1 MQKIVIANLKMN
13 LSKKEIISYLDKI
26 NKLKEDNFIV
36 CVPSIF
42 LHLNNEYKNAKI
54 GSQNFYYD
62 DKGSYT
68 GEISPLYLKEEGI
81 KYSLVGHY
89 ERREYFNE
97 NFNVI
102 NKKVI
107 SGLKNNIKLIV
118 CIDSLSKTFIK
129 YEIHSIFKNVKKED
143 LKNVLIAYEPSYM
156 IGSGKKVNYEQVN
169 NNVNYIKS
177 IFKKDYN
184 IDVKV
189 LYGGSVDENNIEK
202 IYNKTNIDG
211 VLVGKSALDYE
222 KIMKIIKMS
231 N

>member
-26 NKLKEDNFIV
+26 NKLNEDNLIV

-42 LHLNNEYKNAKI
+42 LHFNNEYKNTKM
-54 GSQNFYYD
+54 GSQNFYYE

-68 GEISPLYLKEEGI
+68 GEISPIYLKEEGI

-143 LKNVLIAYEPSYM
+143 IKNVLIAYEPSYM
-156 IGSGKKVNYEQVN
+156 IGSGKEVNYEHVN
-169 NNVNYIKS
+169 NNINYIKK

-184 IDVKV
+184 IDIKV

-202 IYNKTNIDG
+202 IYSKTNIDG